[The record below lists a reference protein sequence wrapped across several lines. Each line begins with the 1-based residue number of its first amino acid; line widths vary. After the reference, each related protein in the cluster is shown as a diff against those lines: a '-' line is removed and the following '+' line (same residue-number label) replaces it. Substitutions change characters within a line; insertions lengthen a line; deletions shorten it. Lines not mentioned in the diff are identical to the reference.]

1 MKTSQKKL
9 TAHSWILE
17 VPDRVFLL
25 QKFSGCHSVAAGHN
39 RYSFFHQKFTSA
51 VHANGWDTTSRLD
64 KGERFSRRSL
74 QKNLMLEVP
83 ALCWHCVVTIYIPS
97 IKFLGRFH
105 LENCWWGLHAWCRG
119 NAWSP
124 RDQFCLNRN
133 TFSCYHHLH
142 NAKLFIVKKKQSLD
156 ENWKN

>member
-1 MKTSQKKL
+1 MKSSQYKL
-9 TAHSWILE
+9 TAHSRILE
-17 VPDRVFLL
+17 VPDRIFLL

-51 VHANGWDTTSRLD
+51 VHANGWDSTSRFV

-74 QKNLMLEVP
+74 QKNLVLEVP
-83 ALCWHCVVTIYIPS
+83 ALCLHCLVMISIPRT
-97 IKFLGRFH
+97 KFLGRFH
-105 LENCWWGLHAWCRG
+105 LENCWWWLHAWCRG
-119 NAWSP
+119 NARSP